1 MRSWRTICE
10 LIAENSLKEQP
21 AGKWLQALFKSEE
34 LAVESVLREV
44 CDRVLE
50 EEESIVGRKVS
61 SAATLQIL
69 GEAYVRVG
77 TRKGGGGIATPG
89 ASGIIHYPRGSR
101 MNLPTPRTSGTPDP
115 NSSNHSTTNSSSG
128 LEGNGTGLGNRDIS
142 SGLECAVGGYTDQN
156 LAQFAMHR
164 ERILS
169 FPPGLSA
176 KDKAFSLFF
185 SKVVTNAKE
194 DDQSLQ
200 PFATAIYTELQS
212 RHDSK
217 IWRRFLNDPWS
228 ANTFTE
234 QQWLFICHPLF
245 HINLLHL
252 LRDEQHKLLSLGTE
266 GHELAQVPPSGV
278 DRSGILSFPNDF
290 KEFSEK
296 LTQVFAGSAQG
307 FLDTLQC
314 LEPHYNAQRWL
325 HPAHA
330 CFSISPLYCFK
341 TSALFKDSPKRIHFW
356 EVAKAIGPCRPDTL
370 VDLER
375 KWMKLLIEAADRKK
389 TALNIF
395 KEFMG
400 SHAQSFEQISNKD
413 LKFFFICD
421 YLPNLKPKIASN

>member
-1 MRSWRTICE
+1 M
-10 LIAENSLKEQP
+10 SLT
-21 AGKWLQALFKSEE
+21 
-34 LAVESVLREV
+34 V
-44 CDRVLE
+44 
-50 EEESIVGRKVS
+50 
-61 SAATLQIL
+61 
-69 GEAYVRVG
+69 
-77 TRKGGGGIATPG
+77 
-89 ASGIIHYPRGSR
+89 
-101 MNLPTPRTSGTPDP
+101 
-115 NSSNHSTTNSSSG
+115 
-128 LEGNGTGLGNRDIS
+128 
-142 SGLECAVGGYTDQN
+142 
-156 LAQFAMHR
+156 
-164 ERILS
+164 
-169 FPPGLSA
+169 PPGLSA

-278 DRSGILSFPNDF
+278 DRSFCPLTQGAGWRSMLQKANSALQKNQERQPDASHQSSDPFLQTLDDLSMLFEQRAYSNVAINISLGILCFPNDF

-307 FLDTLQC
+307 ILDTLQC

>member
-1 MRSWRTICE
+1 M
-10 LIAENSLKEQP
+10 SLT
-21 AGKWLQALFKSEE
+21 
-34 LAVESVLREV
+34 V
-44 CDRVLE
+44 
-50 EEESIVGRKVS
+50 
-61 SAATLQIL
+61 
-69 GEAYVRVG
+69 
-77 TRKGGGGIATPG
+77 
-89 ASGIIHYPRGSR
+89 
-101 MNLPTPRTSGTPDP
+101 
-115 NSSNHSTTNSSSG
+115 
-128 LEGNGTGLGNRDIS
+128 
-142 SGLECAVGGYTDQN
+142 
-156 LAQFAMHR
+156 
-164 ERILS
+164 
-169 FPPGLSA
+169 PPGLSA

-245 HINLLHL
+245 HIDLLHL

-266 GHELAQVPPSGV
+266 RHELAQVPPSGV
-278 DRSGILSFPNDF
+278 DRSFCPLTQGAGWRSMLQKANSALQKNQERQPDASHQSSDPFLQTLDDLSMLFEQRAYSNVAINISLVVIYIGLCRHGILSFPNDF

-413 LKFFFICD
+413 LKFFFI
-421 YLPNLKPKIASN
+421 YPSSPEILGTSASQGLTQ